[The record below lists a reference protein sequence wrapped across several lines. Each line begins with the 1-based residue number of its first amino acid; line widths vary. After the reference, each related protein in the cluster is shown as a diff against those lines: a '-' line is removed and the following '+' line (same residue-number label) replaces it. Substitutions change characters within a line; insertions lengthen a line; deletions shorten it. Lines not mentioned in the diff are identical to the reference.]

1 MARFDA
7 RTEAA
12 RAKSGAS
19 LAAEYEGQTRPSE
32 ATFEGEP
39 W

>member
-19 LAAEYEGQTRPSE
+19 LAAEYEGQTKAVGSDLRR
-32 ATFEGEP
+32 
-39 W
+39 